1 MKSIW
6 LAVTVCV
13 LSVSLFFSCSTT
25 QKNIEENKE
34 VAEASKSL
42 GEAYLRDGNFRA
54 ALREFKK
61 AESLRLNDYFLQD
74 DLGLSYYY
82 LKQYD
87 LAIHHFKKALEIKD
101 DYAPARNNLG
111 NAYAQKKEW
120 DSAIE
125 QYKIVVSD
133 LLYATPQFPYSNLG
147 VAYYQTKQYALS
159 EKYYLEALKAKPD
172 FVRALYGLAKT
183 YMAMGKTTQAIE
195 KFEKAVQLAP
205 QSAPVLFELARAY
218 TVAGDFRKAYAA
230 YIRVAQLEPDSPLA
244 DQAVREAERIK
255 HLL

>member
-1 MKSIW
+1 MKPIW
-6 LAVTVCV
+6 HIGTVCFLV
-13 LSVSLFFSCSTT
+13 TSLFLSCTARQT
-25 QKNIEENKE
+25 LEEQKE

-61 AESLRLNDYFLQD
+61 TEKTNADDYFLQD
-74 DLGLSYYY
+74 DLGLAYYY
-82 LKQYD
+82 LEQYD
-87 LAIHHFKKALEIKD
+87 LAIQHFKKALTIKD

-120 DSAIE
+120 DKAIA

-147 VAYYQTKQYALS
+147 VAYYHKKEYALS
-159 EKYYLEALKAKPD
+159 EKYYLEALKIKPN

-183 YMAMGKTTQAIE
+183 YLSTGKTSEAVD
-195 KFEKAVQLAP
+195 KLEKASQFAP
-205 QSAPVLFELARAY
+205 ESAPIYFELARAY
-218 TVAGDFRKAYAA
+218 SIKGDFRKAYAS
-230 YIRVAQLEPDSPLA
+230 YLRVVQLDPDTPLA
-244 DQAVREAERIK
+244 DQALREAERIK